1 LHLRKVVLAL
11 LVASLVGAGSLHQLN
26 RRGSNLTAALLP
38 PAACAAL
45 PAVVAYR
52 PSLWEEEW

>member
-1 LHLRKVVLAL
+1 MLAL